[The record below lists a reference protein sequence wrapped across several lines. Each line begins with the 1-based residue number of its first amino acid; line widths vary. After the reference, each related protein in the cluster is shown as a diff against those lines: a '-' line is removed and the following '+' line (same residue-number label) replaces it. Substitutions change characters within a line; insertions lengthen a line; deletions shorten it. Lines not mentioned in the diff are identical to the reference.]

1 MDCYTGMLHRGTDHR
16 VMDRLSPLL
25 DEGDVKLH
33 PLIRLIG
40 NRADL
45 LLLIRG
51 QRIPGALRLPGVTQK
66 KKRSRTHQCD
76 AERFS

>member
-1 MDCYTGMLHRGTDHR
+1 
-16 VMDRLSPLL
+16 MDRLSPLL
-25 DEGDVKLH
+25 DEGDVKLQ

-40 NRADL
+40 NSADL

-51 QRIPGALRLPGVTQK
+51 QRILGALRLSGVTQK

-76 AERFS
+76 TERFS